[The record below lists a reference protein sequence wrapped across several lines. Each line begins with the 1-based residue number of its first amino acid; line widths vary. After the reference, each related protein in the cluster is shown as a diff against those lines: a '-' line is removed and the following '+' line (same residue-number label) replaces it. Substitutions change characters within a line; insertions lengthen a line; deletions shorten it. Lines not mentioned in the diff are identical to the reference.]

1 MWTGLV
7 VFVGIMAT
15 SVDAMKTPSILCII
29 HTSKGSHK
37 TRLAVILDT
46 WAKKCDDV
54 LVFTDAPLEYDVP
67 HVYFPMMNTRDHSWE
82 KIRRVFRFAFEDM
95 EKKYDWYLRAD
106 DDAYVLVD
114 NARTLVKE
122 HDPEKP
128 AVLGYRWGFFEP
140 RGYVDGGVYIVS
152 RAGMKV
158 FNDIMKNDT
167 ICPDFH
173 RAEED
178 QEISRCLAKV
188 GVYPVDTRDKLGR
201 ERFHHFHID
210 EFKSKYLVEFIKQNS
225 FYGYKK
231 FPEAISDTTVSF
243 HHLTPYEMKVMDY
256 LLNQLERKRGKLD
269 ASVLTSG
276 RSIFSFLS

>member
-1 MWTGLV
+1 M
-7 VFVGIMAT
+7 
-15 SVDAMKTPSILCII
+15 
-29 HTSKGSHK
+29 
-37 TRLAVILDT
+37 
-46 WAKKCDDV
+46 
-54 LVFTDAPLEYDVP
+54 
-67 HVYFPMMNTRDHSWE
+67 
-82 KIRRVFRFAFEDM
+82 
-95 EKKYDWYLRAD
+95 
-106 DDAYVLVD
+106 
-114 NARTLVKE
+114 
-122 HDPEKP
+122 
-128 AVLGYRWGFFEP
+128 
-140 RGYVDGGVYIVS
+140 
-152 RAGMKV
+152 
-158 FNDIMKNDT
+158 
-167 ICPDFH
+167 
-173 RAEED
+173 
-178 QEISRCLAKV
+178 ISRCLAKV